1 MNRMELRDK
10 GLLPADGPLYR
21 ALALGDLP
29 GAWLLVSPLLEPGRV
44 EGLNV
49 FTVFN
54 CGLCLFRLEEYEQA
68 LTLLKRAERLLSS
81 ADGLNAAERKLFVQA
96 VETTDVELLPLDPE
110 WGSGMERYALIRVRW
125 LTALC
130 LLRLGRGQEAAPIV
144 RFLAQYQICLSQRAD
159 GTNHA
164 QY

>member
-1 MNRMELRDK
+1 MNGMELRDK

-29 GAWLLVSPLLEPGRV
+29 GAWLLARPLLEPGRA

-54 CGLCLFRLEEYEQA
+54 CSLCLFRLEEYEQA
-68 LTLLKRAERLLSS
+68 LTLLKRAERLFGSVV
-81 ADGLNAAERKLFVQA
+81 GLNAAERKLFVQA
-96 VETTDVELLPLDPE
+96 VETTDAALLPLDPE
-110 WGSGMERYALIRVRW
+110 WGSGMERYAFIRVRW

-144 RFLAQYQICLSQRAD
+144 RFLAQYQICPDGRAA
-159 GTNHA
+159 GTDHA